1 MKKQTTKQDVIA
13 QDMIAQDVTV
23 IVDDRLIIVDGRA
36 IKLDNSDPPTAFT
49 MPEGHHEGLRALQ
62 WHNGRGDCECTEK
75 GQAHNHTFGADE
87 YEQYVKPF
95 VDMWETQRLID
106 DAAAPP
112 KTLAEAKEAK
122 KQAINQTS
130 DSKEQAGFIYDGSPF
145 DTNQISYMRLL
156 GASQTAQTA
165 LAQGQ
170 AFSVEWTLA
179 DNSSRTMS
187 AEDMLGIIPAF
198 AMYSSTLHAKAS
210 ELKAQVDAV
219 AIAEG
224 TAASLAK
231 REAAAVAIVDAI
243 SIEFNL

>member
-1 MKKQTTKQDVIA
+1 MQQVYVFDKKGYFIGEDFDYGTGLPNNSTYEAPPEFQDGFIPHWNGVEWIQA
-13 QDMIAQDVTV
+13 ENHKGKTV
-23 IVDDRLIIVDGRA
+23 WQKGEGEKWQEKKWKEYGALP
-36 IKLDNSDPPTAFT
+36 DNVS
-49 MPEGHHEGLRALQ
+49 L
-62 WHNGRGDCECTEK
+62 
-75 GQAHNHTFGADE
+75 
-87 YEQYVKPF
+87 
-95 VDMWETQRLID
+95 TQ
-106 DAAAPP
+106 PP

-122 KQAINQTS
+122 KQAINQAR

-165 LAQGQ
+165 LAAGQ

-187 AEDMLGIIPAF
+187 AEDMIGIIPAF

-219 AIAEG
+219 AIVKG

-243 SIEFNL
+243 SIEFSV